1 MGQQASQPVTPPP
14 PTPPPPP
21 PPPPP
26 PRYPLDLESA
36 REFLEEKVA
45 VSFTLGGLGGSAVG
59 YYVGNMTALYGYSG
73 ALGLGMGSTA
83 FFGTVYGLRH
93 ARQQDDLGNYAASG
107 AINGLWII
115 TGITRSLP
123 RGVVGSALGAAL
135 GVGVKLGGDALFRT
149 SREAWIA
156 HRIHT
161 LEFSKP
167 RVLESRKPMFHP
179 NDSRLPRGGIIP
191 IRDSAKKADL
201 EPPKQAKEPEKKV
214 KGWLW

>member
-1 MGQQASQPVTPPP
+1 
-14 PTPPPPP
+14 
-21 PPPPP
+21 
-26 PRYPLDLESA
+26 
-36 REFLEEKVA
+36 
-45 VSFTLGGLGGSAVG
+45 
-59 YYVGNMTALYGYSG
+59 MTALYGYSG

-123 RGVVGSALGAAL
+123 RGVVGAALGAAL
-135 GVGVKLGGDALFRT
+135 GVGVKLGGDALFQT

-179 NDSRLPRGGIIP
+179 NDSRLPRGGTGGIIP
-191 IRDSAKKADL
+191 RDSDNSRKKADL
-201 EPPKQAKEPEKKV
+201 EPPKQVKEEPKK